1 MARRQENYKAYS
13 KDMRDIIDQAKA
25 LVDATAGE
33 VDERI
38 KQAREELLER
48 LESGRFDYAE
58 LREKVRENVQAAD
71 ELVHA
76 KPYYAIGATFVS
88 GLQLGWLMSRR

>member
-38 KQAREELLER
+38 KQAREDLLER

-58 LREKVRENVQAAD
+58 LREKVHENVQAAD
-71 ELVHA
+71 EFVHS
-76 KPYYAIGATFVS
+76 KPYYVIGATFVS
-88 GLQLGWLMSRR
+88 GLLLGWLMSRR